1 MAPLQQNSVVV
12 DRLVCYTVVLSTEH
26 KQLMDEQGKQGV
38 PLQQGFEEVSNTCG
52 EKVVHVIEG
61 QETSSQAPKPS
72 QSTRKYR
79 SFVNST
85 MEGKSVLSVPGV
97 GKVTAQRLQ
106 DSGIFKATE
115 LFGVFLRDKE
125 GFKAFM
131 KGFGADRNRQSA
143 AFKAFED
150 WYTQHM

>member
-1 MAPLQQNSVVV
+1 MILF
-12 DRLVCYTVVLSTEH
+12 TEH
-26 KQLMDEQGKQGV
+26 IQVMDKQEAHSSKED
-38 PLQQGFEEVSNTCG
+38 VSNRHG
-52 EKVVHVIEG
+52 EKEVHIMEG
-61 QETSSQAPKPS
+61 QEKQETSSQAQKPS

-85 MEGKSVLSVPGV
+85 MEGKSILSVPGV

-150 WYTQHM
+150 WSTQHM